1 MGEIILA
8 KLITGE
14 WVIGVGKR
22 GMAVGDQRKDFITKS
37 AVVQFVPTASG
48 GVQFAMTPYGFPFE
62 SDFTESGIPFD
73 AVVYFV
79 EKIPSDFVDKYL
91 EVTSGV
97 ILSSQSGGVIV

>member
-1 MGEIILA
+1 MDDVVLA

-22 GMAVGDQRKDFITKS
+22 DVAVGNQHKDFITKS
-37 AVVQFVPTASG
+37 AVVQFVPTTSG
-48 GVQFAMTPYGFPFE
+48 GMQFALTPYGFPFE

>member
-14 WVIGVGKR
+14 WVIGFSKR
-22 GMAVGDQRKDFITKS
+22 GVVVDGKHKDFITKS
-37 AVVQFVPTASG
+37 AVVQFVPSATG

-62 SDFTESGIPFD
+62 SNFTDTGIPFD
-73 AVVYFV
+73 SVVYFV
-79 EKIPSDFVDKYL
+79 EDVPSDFVDKYL

-97 ILSSQSGGVIV
+97 ILSNTSGNLIV